1 MMTKQVPPPR
11 LEPVAVGVE
20 QAARMLAIP
29 RTAVFRLLRAGALK
43 SMKIGRRRVI
53 RVEELHRFAAAAERE
68 VAA

>member
-1 MMTKQVPPPR
+1 MTKPASPPR
-11 LEPVAVGVE
+11 AEPVAVGVE

-29 RTAVFRLLRAGALK
+29 RTAVFGLLKSGSLK

-53 RVEELHRFAAAAERE
+53 RVEELHRFAASAERG